1 MCQEATLAIKGTA
14 VAVEALG
21 EEEHDVGKVLDLVP
35 YVAIGDLAEPQRGY
49 ALPDFEGFPDG
60 LVGLILAHFGCIVLY
75 TEEREKARDR
85 EWRKKDAG
93 GKRAEEHRI
102 AGTVRESRAKEKE
115 IQREGEKGKKG
126 GSRVIYITDKSP
138 RNLGLSCS
146 SVGIL
151 QYTKDYFSMRTLAI
165 SYWVSTS
172 TTVKI
177 QILKKVVISVK
188 GGHFT
193 LFNLLV
199 S

>member
-1 MCQEATLAIKGTA
+1 M
-14 VAVEALG
+14 
-21 EEEHDVGKVLDLVP
+21 
-35 YVAIGDLAEPQRGY
+35 
-49 ALPDFEGFPDG
+49 
-60 LVGLILAHFGCIVLY
+60 
-75 TEEREKARDR
+75 
-85 EWRKKDAG
+85 
-93 GKRAEEHRI
+93 
-102 AGTVRESRAKEKE
+102 
-115 IQREGEKGKKG
+115 
-126 GSRVIYITDKSP
+126 IYITDKSP